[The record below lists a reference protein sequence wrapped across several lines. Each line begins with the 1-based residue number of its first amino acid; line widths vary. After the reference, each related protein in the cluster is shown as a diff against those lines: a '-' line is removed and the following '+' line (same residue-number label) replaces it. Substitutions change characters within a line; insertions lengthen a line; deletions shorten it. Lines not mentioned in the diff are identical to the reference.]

1 MRRVDEQPL
10 DPEVAETL
18 DAIDATL
25 AGEPVDPRFAEIA
38 ELALLLTASR
48 PQLDWSFAAA
58 LDGRVERRFAS
69 HPDAPSRRRRTRW
82 ALSAAWGGGI
92 VAAAAVLVVAVVLVG
107 GGGGSSASFQNGT
120 ATFSSGASTTTAA
133 SAPSHAATSAAFSSA
148 GTAVSRA
155 PSANHGTPQVPQLL
169 AAQRPSAA
177 KTASSATYGTAGTVA
192 AGAPNATLTPPATGR
207 KIIQSAQLSLT
218 TPPARIDTVAQ
229 EVFNVVGAQSGFVQ
243 RSNVTAAGAGNSYAQ
258 FQLSVPSANLSQT
271 MSQLSQLKFATV
283 SSRTDATQ
291 DVNDQYVGDV
301 RRLNDA
307 KALRTALLKQLANA
321 VTTSQI
327 DSLNQQI
334 HDADSAISSAQ
345 STLNGLN
352 HQIDYSQIQVTI
364 NGALIAP
371 AKHHRNTGFTLGKAA
386 HDSGRVLTVA
396 AGVALIALAA
406 LVPLALLAALGW
418 WVVTAVRRRR
428 REQAL
433 DVA

>member
-1 MRRVDEQPL
+1 MTSSRSTPRSPQ
-10 DPEVAETL
+10 TL

-38 ELALLLTASR
+38 ELALLLTAER
-48 PQLDWSFAAA
+48 PQPAPAFAASTGSTGGA
-58 LDGRVERRFAS
+58 AVRPGSGRGAAAPPPDPVGAGAGVGRGNRRGRGCA
-69 HPDAPSRRRRTRW
+69 RRRGRARRW
-82 ALSAAWGGGI
+82 RRGVFVFVLI
-92 VAAAAVLVVAVVLVG
+92 VVGERHACVDERVRVVRPGARVRPWRRRACCRRPGSPRVVAVRGVG
-107 GGGGSSASFQNGT
+107 PRLAGAERPRHAVVSLSSSA
-120 ATFSSGASTTTAA
+120 
-133 SAPSHAATSAAFSSA
+133 
-148 GTAVSRA
+148 
-155 PSANHGTPQVPQLL
+155 
-169 AAQRPSAA
+169 
-177 KTASSATYGTAGTVA
+177 ASSAA
-192 AGAPNATLTPPATGR
+192 APTPPSSGR

-229 EVFNVVGAQSGFVQ
+229 EVFNVVGSQGGFVQ
-243 RSNVTAAGAGNSYAQ
+243 RSNVTAAGAGNAYAQ
-258 FQLSVPSANLSQT
+258 FQLSVPSSNLSQT
-271 MSQLSQLKFATV
+271 MAQLSQLKFATV

-301 RRLNDA
+301 RRLADA

-334 HDADSAISSAQ
+334 HDADSAISAAQ
-345 STLNGLN
+345 STLNSLN

-371 AKHHRNTGFTLGKAA
+371 AQHHKNTGFTLGTAA

-406 LVPLALLAALGW
+406 LVPIVLLTALGW

-433 DVA
+433 DLA